1 MKRAITTL
9 GVLGLTAFAVAAPA
23 VADRGSGGGGRD
35 EGSDDKV
42 VICHAGSNS
51 GRFEANTVAVPGF
64 NGHDGH
70 SKDIIPPSDGM
81 EYGQNWD
88 DAGKAIYARGCLV
101 PVDPPVVVPPVD
113 PPVVVVPPADP
124 PVEETPVD
132 PPVVVVPPANPPVV
146 VLPPANPPAEVP
158 PADPPVE
165 ETPVDPPVVVVPP
178 AEEQPVGPPV
188 EETPVDRPVVVVP
201 PADPPAEVP
210 PADPPAEERPV
221 DPPVVEQ
228 EQPAGTEQEAGAP
241 QAAAEAPES
250 AAVTTSLGTNP
261 GYNAQTV
268 AGAPGTAP
276 SWLAGLGSLM
286 TAGAAVAL
294 RRRSRRTSLA
304 D

>member
-132 PPVVVVPPANPPVV
+132 PPVVVVPPANPPAEV
-146 VLPPANPPAEVP
+146 PPANPPAE
-158 PADPPVE
+158 
-165 ETPVDPPVVVVPP
+165 
-178 AEEQPVGPPV
+178 EQ
-188 EETPVDRPVVVVP
+188 
-201 PADPPAEVP
+201 
-210 PADPPAEERPV
+210 PV

-261 GYNAQTV
+261 GYNAQTA